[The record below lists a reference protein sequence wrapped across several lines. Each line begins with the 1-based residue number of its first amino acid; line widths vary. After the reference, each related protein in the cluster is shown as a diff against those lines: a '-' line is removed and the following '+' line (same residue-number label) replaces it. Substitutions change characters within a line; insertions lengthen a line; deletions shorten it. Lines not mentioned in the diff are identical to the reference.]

1 MRSTVSNEMGKTPIY
16 KYGNQKNNCS
26 GAHTVQGVLD
36 RWIERY
42 GICCGGKRK
51 TILLM
56 NNIRILLSMR
66 VPDWPLVKSIYIE
79 NFSSIHYIAI
89 VR

>member
-1 MRSTVSNEMGKTPIY
+1 MKWGKLQYTNMVAKKPLQRSTHCTGGIRQV
-16 KYGNQKNNCS
+16 
-26 GAHTVQGVLD
+26 D
-36 RWIERY
+36 RKIWNMLWWERK
-42 GICCGGKRK
+42 KRK

>member
-1 MRSTVSNEMGKTPIY
+1 M
-16 KYGNQKNNCS
+16 
-26 GAHTVQGVLD
+26 GVLD

>member
-1 MRSTVSNEMGKTPIY
+1 MEYAVVGKE
-16 KYGNQKNNCS
+16 K
-26 GAHTVQGVLD
+26 
-36 RWIERY
+36 
-42 GICCGGKRK
+42 KRK

-66 VPDWPLVKSIYIE
+66 VPDWPLAKSIYIE